1 MAPGAG
7 TMCGGFLEWDFSH
20 AQSRGWRFNR
30 LRYHRAEG
38 YSDIAK
44 EAAAAQLDGL
54 GWGCNRRL
62 V

>member
-1 MAPGAG
+1 MARGAG
-7 TMCGGFLEWDFSH
+7 TRCGEFLGWVFTD
-20 AQSRGWRFNR
+20 AQRGAC
-30 LRYHRAEG
+30 RYHPAEG

-54 GWGCNRRL
+54 GSGCNRRL